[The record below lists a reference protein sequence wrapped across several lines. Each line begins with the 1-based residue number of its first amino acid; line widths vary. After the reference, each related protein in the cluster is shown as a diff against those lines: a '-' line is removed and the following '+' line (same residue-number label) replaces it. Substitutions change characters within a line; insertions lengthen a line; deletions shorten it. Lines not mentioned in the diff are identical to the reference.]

1 VSLSPL
7 AEKRLGSVLTHHG
20 LSPLYRR
27 SQPFTVAD
35 LRGQVRSYRDG
46 LKKSM
51 DQIVKNRGGDLA
63 KAAKYPGWDD
73 KVARVEGA
81 NYALSLSD
89 GALAQMAVAAIPVGS
104 FAVLAGVKRYF
115 QDPAA
120 QGVKQIVIGVGADA
134 AAAAAAEA
142 NFTAALDAPPL
153 TRAGATAPSPSP
165 SRRGRVAVVGLAGA
179 AILGLLLRSKG

>member
-7 AEKRLGSVLTHHG
+7 AEKRLGSVLVSYG
-20 LSPLYRR
+20 LTQLYRR
-27 SQPFTVAD
+27 GQPFTVAD
-35 LRGQVRSYRDG
+35 LRAQLREYRDG
-46 LKKSM
+46 LARNIARVM
-51 DQIVKNRGGDLA
+51 DRPDRA
-63 KAAKYPGWDD
+63 RYPGFED
-73 KVARVEGA
+73 KRARIEA
-81 NYALSLSD
+81 ADYALSLSD
-89 GALAQMAVAAIPVGS
+89 ADLARLAVDAIPLGS